1 MGGLS
6 DAGAWGLAWAMLAA
20 IACSGLAI
28 AAALRARHMR
38 AREPDW
44 GEGYN
49 ALATLDIYR

>member
-49 ALATLDIYR
+49 ALATLDVYR